1 MDAPALGPEARNV
14 QDDFVKAAAPFQAA
28 WQSTWFE
35 LPLATIAEILAF
47 TARRFQAQSDF
58 IAGLERC
65 HSVPEVIDAQARFVR
80 NAVGDYGSETTK
92 IMSDMRKNV
101 SKAA

>member
-1 MDAPALGPEARNV
+1 MDAPMFGPEARNV
-14 QDDFVKAAAPFQAA
+14 QDNFVKAAAPFQAA

-35 LPLATIAEILAF
+35 LPLSTIAEILAF

-58 IAGLERC
+58 IAGLETC

-80 NAVGDYGSETTK
+80 TAVGDYGSETSK